1 MSLSSKDRAAYR
13 ADDMSGH
20 KFLSPGERER
30 IMRANLPSPSEIPTV
45 AASKSQSPRRSR
57 LGLRRFLKNQLFAL
71 VFGILHGLFSLYIRI
86 RQAFHIVSYQISSI
100 MYYHHGTPE
109 YIRRDVMGLGRRP
122 GHLSAILKAEEN
134 QRPKADLD
142 RLIEETAELAAW
154 CASAEIPM
162 LSVYEKTGILK
173 KHMPRVY
180 EAVIQKFTFYFA
192 GQHPSLSLTSPHKD
206 ACSSP
211 VRVGDGNKYGHL
223 KLHLI
228 SAQDGRESIV
238 DLTRTLAEM
247 SQRGKISPRD
257 ISMELVDAELSE
269 GIMPEPDLLILFSPN
284 VELSGYPPWQIR
296 LTEIFCLQDNQ
307 EFGYQ
312 VFLKAL
318 RKYASAQ
325 MRRGK

>member
-1 MSLSSKDRAAYR
+1 MPLSVRDREAYR
-13 ADDMSGH
+13 ADDASDH
-20 KFLSPGERER
+20 KILGQKEKERMLE
-30 IMRANLPSPSEIPTV
+30 AHLPNPSEIPAV
-45 AASKSQSPRRSR
+45 VASKPPSQRRSR
-57 LGLRRFLKNQLFAL
+57 LGVRRFLKNQLHVLIFAMM
-71 VFGILHGLFSLYIRI
+71 HGLFSLYIRI
-86 RQAFHIVSYQISSI
+86 RQAFHIVSYQVSSVL
-100 MYYHHGTPE
+100 YYHHGTPE
-109 YIRRDVMGLGRRP
+109 YIRRDVVGLGRKP

-154 CASAEIPM
+154 CASADIPM
-162 LSVYEKTGILK
+162 LSIYEKTGILK

-180 EAVIQKFTFYFA
+180 ESVMQKFTFYFA
-192 GQHPSLSLTSPHKD
+192 GEHPSLSLTSPHKD
-206 ACSSP
+206 AYSSP
-211 VRVGDGNKYGHL
+211 ALAGNKQGHL

-238 DLTRTLAEM
+238 DLTKTLAEM

-257 ISMELVDAELSE
+257 ISLELVDAELSE

-296 LTEIFCLQDNQ
+296 LTEIFCLQDN
-307 EFGYQ
+307 EGFGYQ

-318 RKYASAQ
+318 RNFAKAQ
-325 MRRGK
+325 MRHGK